1 MIQIAICEDNKE
13 EIAKLTVLVKQYLTK
28 LKVEAKINTYLNS
41 MMLEGDIEEGKY
53 FDILISDIEMPEKTG
68 MELAQIA
75 KMHLENIIIIFVTA
89 HLKYAAESFELSVFR
104 YVQKVNIKTKLYNA
118 LRDAVEMIRVQQ
130 NKFYILENSRSM
142 ERIPY
147 SDILYLMKEGKN
159 TVFVRKCGKKSNERK
174 AMSEIYA
181 KLDQGEFVNINRCEI
196 VNIANV
202 VKLEAKKTIIM
213 CNGEKLY
220 PAESKVNDIIKRLS
234 EFWGRELEKL
244 VEKQ

>member
-1 MIQIAICEDNKE
+1 MIQIAVCEDNIE
-13 EIAKLTVLVKQYLTK
+13 EIDKLTVLVKQYLSE

-68 MELAQIA
+68 MELAKTA
-75 KMHLENIIIIFVTA
+75 RTYLENIIIIFVTA
-89 HLKYAAESFELSVFR
+89 HLKYAADSFELSVFR

-130 NKFYILENSRSM
+130 DKFYILESSRSI

-159 TVFVRKCGKKSNERK
+159 TVFVRKT
-174 AMSEIYA
+174 Y
-181 KLDQGEFVNINRCEI
+181 
-196 VNIANV
+196 
-202 VKLEAKKTIIM
+202 
-213 CNGEKLY
+213 
-220 PAESKVNDIIKRLS
+220 
-234 EFWGRELEKL
+234 
-244 VEKQ
+244 

>member
-1 MIQIAICEDNKE
+1 MIQVAICEDNKE
-13 EIAKLTVLVKQYLTK
+13 EVAKLTVIVKQYLAE

-53 FDILISDIEMPEKTG
+53 FDILICDIEMPEKTG
-68 MELAQIA
+68 MELAKIA

-130 NKFYILENSRSM
+130 NKFYIMENSRSM

-159 TVFVRKCGKKSNERK
+159 TVFVRKCGKNSNERK

-181 KLDQGEFVNINRCEI
+181 KLDQEEFININRCEI

-202 VKLEAKKTIIM
+202 VKVEAKKTIIM

>member
-13 EIAKLTVLVKQYLTK
+13 EIAELTVIVKQYLTK
-28 LKVEAKINTYLNS
+28 VKVEAKINTYLNS

-68 MELAQIA
+68 MELAKIA

-89 HLKYAAESFELSVFR
+89 HLQYAADSFELSVFR

-130 NKFYILENSRSM
+130 DKFYILESSRSM

-159 TVFVRKCGKKSNERK
+159 TVFVRKSEKKSHERK
-174 AMSEIYA
+174 ALAEIYE
-181 KLDQGEFVNINRCEI
+181 KLDRREFISINRCEI
-196 VNIANV
+196 VNISNV
-202 VKLEAKKTIIM
+202 VRVEAKKTIIM

-244 VEKQ
+244 AEKQ